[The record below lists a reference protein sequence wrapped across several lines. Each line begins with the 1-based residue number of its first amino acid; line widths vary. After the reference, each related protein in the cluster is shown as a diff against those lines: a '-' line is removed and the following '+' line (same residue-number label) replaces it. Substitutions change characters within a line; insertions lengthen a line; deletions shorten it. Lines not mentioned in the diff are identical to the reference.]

1 MHDSFFC
8 CKFVVIMKRT
18 TIWLLII
25 FMLLTFVGL
34 IALQARYVRIN
45 AEMIEN
51 QFNENVQRSL
61 FQTVSLVEEN
71 EALEYLGQTLEGI
84 DYNGNKNKVLS
95 LEAQNIRMKNNIDS
109 MAENLKLTSEQKNR
123 PTIRLS
129 TRHGKA
135 TIEETS
141 RYLQEKF
148 KQNFSRSKTILDQ
161 AVFRWMKEI
170 DEKDISERINFEELN
185 GILDKVLVNN
195 GVNLPFTYSIVDKQ
209 GRVIFQCHKD
219 LHDNNLNTTNN
230 IYIQRFFPLEE
241 SNKMAYLQV
250 IFPTKQNYILNSM
263 NLLLPS
269 IGLVALILGVFIVAL
284 IIIFRQKQLNT
295 MKNDFVNNMTHEFK
309 TPISSISLASQML
322 QDQGVGKTPET
333 LKHISNVIHDET
345 KRLSFQVE
353 KVLQMAIF
361 EKDNSILKLN
371 EMRIN
376 SLISDIIANFSL
388 KVTSKGGKITSN
400 LKAIYD
406 VALIDEVHFTNVIF
420 NLMDNAL
427 KYSDKPL
434 LLTIETWNEKN
445 NLLISIEDNG
455 IGINKDDLKRI
466 FDKFY
471 RVSTGNLHNVKGFG
485 LGLAYVKKII
495 TEHKGTIKVESELK
509 IGTKF
514 TITIPTLKN

>member
-1 MHDSFFC
+1 
-8 CKFVVIMKRT
+8 MKKT
-18 TIWLLII
+18 TIWILII
-25 FMLLTFVGL
+25 SMLLTFVGL

-71 EALEYLGQTLEGI
+71 EALEYLGQVLENG
-84 DYNGNKNKVLS
+84 DYEGTENKLLS
-95 LEAQNIRMKNNIDS
+95 LDAQNMKLKSNIDS
-109 MAENLKLTSEQKNR
+109 MAENLKLTSDQINR

-148 KQNFSRSKTILDQ
+148 QQNFKRSKTILDQ
-161 AVFRWMKEI
+161 AVFRWMKGI
-170 DEKDISERINFEELN
+170 DQKDISERVNFEELD
-185 GILDKVLVNN
+185 GILEKVFTNN
-195 GVNLPFTYSIVDKQ
+195 GVVLPFFYSIVDQQ
-209 GRVIFQCHKD
+209 GKIIYKCHKNIPQNIENA
-219 LHDNNLNTTNN
+219 HNNVYTQKL
-230 IYIQRFFPLEE
+230 FPLEE
-241 SNKMAYLQV
+241 SSRSAYLQV

-269 IGLVALILGVFIVAL
+269 IALVSFILIVFIVAI
-284 IIIFRQKQLNT
+284 IIIFRQKQLNN

-309 TPISSISLASQML
+309 TPISVISLASQML
-322 QDQGVGKTPET
+322 QDPGVGKTPET
-333 LKHISNVIHDET
+333 LKHISNVIRDET

-361 EKDNSILKLN
+361 EKDKSILKLN
-371 EMRIN
+371 EIRIN
-376 SLISDIIANFSL
+376 SLVSDIIGNFSL
-388 KVTSKGGKITSN
+388 KVTSKGGKITSK
-400 LKAIYD
+400 LKATYD
-406 VALIDEVHFTNVIF
+406 TCLIDEVHFTNVIF

-434 LLTIETWNEKN
+434 LLTIETWNEKD

-455 IGINKDDLKRI
+455 IGIHKDDIKRI
-466 FDKFY
+466 FEKFY
-471 RVSTGNLHNVKGFG
+471 RVHTGNLHNVKGFG
-485 LGLAYVKKII
+485 LGLAYVKKIV
-495 TEHKGTIKVESELK
+495 TEHKGTIKVESELN

>member
-1 MHDSFFC
+1 
-8 CKFVVIMKRT
+8 MKRT
-18 TIWLLII
+18 TIWILII
-25 FMLLTFVGL
+25 TMLLTFVGL
-34 IALQARYVRIN
+34 ITLQARYVRIN

-71 EALEYLGQTLEGI
+71 EALEYLGQTLEGN
-84 DYNGNKNKVLS
+84 DYSGNKNKLLS
-95 LEAQNIRMKNNIDS
+95 MDAQNIRLKNNIDS
-109 MAENLKLTSEQKNR
+109 MAENTKLTSEQLNR
-123 PTIRLS
+123 PSIRLS

-148 KQNFSRSKTILDQ
+148 QQNFSRSKTILDQ
-161 AVFRWMKEI
+161 AVFRWLRETDKKE
-170 DEKDISERINFEELN
+170 ISERVNFEELN
-185 GILDKVLVNN
+185 GILEKVLVNN
-195 GVNLPFTYSIVDKQ
+195 GVTLPFYYSIVDKQ
-209 GRVIFQCHKD
+209 GKIIYKCHKNIHQED
-219 LHDNNLNTTNN
+219 ENINNNVYTQKL
-230 IYIQRFFPLEE
+230 FPFEE
-241 SNKMAYLQV
+241 SNQSAYLQV
-250 IFPTKQNYILNSM
+250 IFPTKQNFILNSM

-269 IGLVALILGVFIVAL
+269 IALVSLILCIFIVAI
-284 IIIFRQKQLNT
+284 IIIFRQKQLNN

-309 TPISSISLASQML
+309 TPISTISLASQML
-322 QDQGVGKTPET
+322 QDPGVGKTPET
-333 LKHISNVIHDET
+333 LKHISNVIRDET

-361 EKDNSILKLN
+361 EREKSTLKLN
-371 EMRIN
+371 EIQIN
-376 SLISDIIANFSL
+376 SLITDIIGNFSL
-388 KVTSKGGKITSN
+388 KVTSKGGKITSK
-400 LKAIYD
+400 LKAISD

-434 LLTIETWNEKN
+434 LLTIETWNEKD

-455 IGINKDDLKRI
+455 IGIHKEDIKRI
-466 FDKFY
+466 FEKFF

-495 TEHKGTIKVESELK
+495 TEHKGSIKVESELN

-514 TITIPTLKN
+514 TITIPTLKNYEL